1 MKNILDSAPLNK
13 DLATLLSCYD
23 KFKKRDEFFE
33 YLSSSDSVGKAVIL
47 SLKESLGL
55 HPKKYGNISVINT
68 YCKKYD
74 FIIFF
79 FDEKE
84 LFLGAYFYD
93 FCSKI
98 AGMIESEY
106 LWYSSLSNDQMSHFY
121 RHLLWM
127 KNNLVLSQNNIN
139 KN

>member
-1 MKNILDSAPLNK
+1 MKNILDSAPFNK
-13 DLATLLSCYD
+13 DLLTLLSCYD

-33 YLSSSDSVGKAVIL
+33 YLASSDLVGKAVIL

-55 HPKKYGNISVINT
+55 PAEKFGKISVINT
-68 YCKKYD
+68 YCKKFD

-93 FCSKI
+93 FSSRI

-106 LWYSSLSNDQMSHFY
+106 LWHSSLSNSQMSHFY

-127 KNNLVLSQNNIN
+127 KNNIVLSR
-139 KN
+139 KK